1 MLMQVALHHLGTL
14 RCVRRFCHDGRPNG
28 ALLSVVYFFVGL
40 IISYIVGFI
49 LTWFGIKDQ
58 DVANA

>member
-1 MLMQVALHHLGTL
+1 MAKEKYFVYITNLKNNSH
-14 RCVRRFCHDGRPNG
+14 
-28 ALLSVVYFFVGL
+28 VVYFFVGL
-40 IISYIVGFI
+40 IISYIMGFI

>member
-1 MLMQVALHHLGTL
+1 MTAG
-14 RCVRRFCHDGRPNG
+14 PNG